1 MAEAWHRVKVWDGW
15 VRLFHWALV
24 ALVATSYVTAQTGN
38 WRLHFLSGYSILA
51 LLGFRVLWG
60 FLGSDTARFGR
71 FLYSP
76 VAVARYLGGVFK
88 RGPDLTVGHNPAGGW
103 MVMLMLALLLAQV
116 GTGLFA
122 DPDDYVVRGPF
133 AARIDSATSYA
144 VAGWHFRLFNVI
156 LGVVALHVL
165 AILAYRLIKRHDL
178 LGPMLTGRKRM
189 PPGAPAPRITSP
201 LLGAALFLLA
211 AGAVYVLSRF
221 GAAP

>member
-1 MAEAWHRVKVWDGW
+1 MAEAWRRVKVWDGW
-15 VRLFHWALV
+15 VRLFHWSLV
-24 ALVATSYVTAQTGN
+24 ALVAASWGTAQTGN

-51 LLGFRVLWG
+51 LLGFRILWG

-71 FLYSP
+71 FLRSP
-76 VAVARYLGGVFK
+76 LVVARYLGGIFK
-88 RGPDLTVGHNPAGGW
+88 RGPDAEPGHNPAGGW
-103 MVMLMLALLLAQV
+103 MVALMLALLLAQV

-156 LGVVALHVL
+156 LAVVALHVL

-189 PPGAPAPRITSP
+189 PPEAPAPRIASP
-201 LLGAALFLLA
+201 LLGGLLFALA
-211 AGAVYVLSRF
+211 AGAAYALSRF